1 MVGRLATFALA
12 FFTIA
17 CAATMAP
24 GSAFADKRVA
34 LLIGNGAYVK
44 VPQLTNPAN
53 DVAVMKKTLSDAGFD
68 IVDANVNLDRAG
80 MIKALQTFEDAVQDA
95 DIGVIFYSG
104 HGMEV
109 NGQNYLIPVDARLA
123 SDRVIG
129 DEAIPLDRVLDAL
142 DGAKRLKL
150 AILDACRDNPFSAS
164 MKRSITR
171 GAPSKGLAKV
181 EPAGIK
187 NVLIAYAAAPGQTA
201 LDGEGANS
209 PFTSALAKHLVTPG
223 LDVQL
228 ALRKVRDDVGSAT
241 GQQQQPYQT
250 GSIGGEILT
259 LSKWSPPQNQ
269 SLPRKDET
277 PTLDADA
284 SARADFALARQIGT
298 VAMWDEFKRKYPT
311 FYPEAVEAE
320 RQKLAAPNKQEAM
333 NRPALPSVL
342 QGAPA
347 TECDRLAS
355 SPTDPDRP
363 PSTPGVDAAQ
373 IDAKLAIPACR
384 AAVEKY
390 PGERRLSFALG
401 RAFFAAQQYGDALPL
416 MRVAADAGSVAAM
429 TSLGNMYVDGRGV
442 AKDEAEAMRLYRRAA
457 DSGNAA
463 AINNLGS
470 MYQVGGGV
478 VQDDAVAIRL
488 YRKAAELG
496 LPIAINNLGHMYA
509 QGRGVTKDDAEAA
522 RLYRKAVDLGET
534 EAMNSLAWMYGTG
547 RGVAKDEAE
556 ASRLYR
562 KAADAGD
569 AAAMYNLGHM
579 YAEGRGVAKDDAEA
593 VRLFRKAADAG
604 NTDAMTN
611 LAWMYENARGVAKD
625 DTAAASLYRKAADA
639 GNTDA
644 MADLGARYQFGHG
657 VTQDDVEAVRLYRK
671 AAESG
676 NARAA
681 TFLGFMYSSGRGIE
695 KDDAEA
701 VRWFR
706 KAADAGNTYAM
717 TSLGYMYET
726 GRGLAKDEVEA
737 ARVYRKGG
745 GRRKCGRDV

>member
-355 SPTDPDRP
+355 SPTDPDRL
-363 PSTPGVDAAQ
+363 PSTPGIETAQ
-373 IDAKLAIPACR
+373 INTKLAIPACR
-384 AAVEKY
+384 AAEEKY
-390 PGERRLSFALG
+390 PRERRLSFALG

-416 MRVAADAGSVAAM
+416 MRRAADAGSVAAM
-429 TSLGNMYVDGRGV
+429 TSLGDMYVDGRGV
-442 AKDEAEAMRLYRRAA
+442 AKDEAEAMRLFRRAA

-463 AINNLGS
+463 AISNLGI
-470 MYQVGGGV
+470 MYQDGRGV
-478 VQDDAVAIRL
+478 VQDDLEAIRL
-488 YRKAAELG
+488 YRKAAALG
-496 LPIAINNLGHMYA
+496 DAGAMNNLGHMY
-509 QGRGVTKDDAEAA
+509 G
-522 RLYRKAVDLGET
+522 
-534 EAMNSLAWMYGTG
+534 NG

-556 ASRLYR
+556 ALRLYRKAAGLGDPGAMNSLAWMYSNGRGVAKDEAEAARLYR
-562 KAADAGD
+562 KAADAGH
-569 AAAMYNLGHM
+569 ASAMYHLGVM
-579 YAEGRGVAKDDAEA
+579 YENGRGVAQDDAEA
-593 VRLFRKAADAG
+593 IRLYRKAADAG
-604 NTDAMTN
+604 ITEAMMN

-625 DTAAASLYRKAADA
+625 DAAAASLYRKAADA
-639 GNTDA
+639 GNIDA
-644 MADLGARYQFGHG
+644 VNNLGYMYSSGRG
-657 VTQDDVEAVRLYRK
+657 VAKDDVEAARLYRK
-671 AAESG
+671 AADAGSAVAMY
-676 NARAA
+676 N
-681 TFLGFMYSSGRGIE
+681 LGSMYADGRGVE
-695 KDDAEA
+695 HSNAQAKF
-701 VRWFR
+701 WYQ
-706 KAADAGNTYAM
+706 KAADLGNADAQKA
-717 TSLGYMYET
+717 LKKL
-726 GRGLAKDEVEA
+726 R
-737 ARVYRKGG
+737 
-745 GRRKCGRDV
+745 